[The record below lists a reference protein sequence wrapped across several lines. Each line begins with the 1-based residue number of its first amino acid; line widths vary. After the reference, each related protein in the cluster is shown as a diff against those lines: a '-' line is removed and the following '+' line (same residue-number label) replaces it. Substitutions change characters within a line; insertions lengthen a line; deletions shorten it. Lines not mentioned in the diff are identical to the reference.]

1 MRWFPLARKEFRGIV
16 RYKGTWLF
24 TLLLVYFGYQP
35 SYIGYRGIGPD
46 ITIAYIQN
54 FATMLLPLGVLLLS
68 YRSIIKERRSGS
80 LKFPL
85 GLPLTRTDV
94 LLGKIAGRTA
104 GLGASVLVACLALAS
119 YGLVRY
125 GLFSPLRFVAV
136 VLTTLVYVLVLV
148 SIAVAISA
156 VTRRAIT
163 ATVGVFAGLY
173 LPLFVFWQI
182 MIRWLNGMITDTGA
196 GTATATGV
204 QAFEPGGVYFLLLR
218 LAPGNAYTVLTN
230 WLLGVGNAARGYVG
244 VVRTT
249 QASSSPQV
257 SAFPIVETTLQDPPL
272 YLHEAG
278 GLLVLAVWAVVP
290 IGLAW
295 LRFTRGDVI

>member
-35 SYIGYRGIGPD
+35 SYVGYQGVGSD

-54 FATMLLPLGVLLLS
+54 FATLLLPLGVLLLS

-80 LKFPL
+80 LKIPL

-94 LLGKIAGRTA
+94 LLGKIAGRTV
-104 GLGASVLVACLALAS
+104 GLGASVLVACLALGG

-136 VLTTLVYVLVLV
+136 VLTTLLYVLVLV
-148 SIAVAISA
+148 SIATAISA

-173 LPLFVFWQI
+173 LPLFAFWRSI
-182 MIRWLNGMITDTGA
+182 VHWVNGMVTGA
-196 GTATATGV
+196 GANTATG
-204 QAFEPGGVYFLLLR
+204 GGVQTFAPGESYFLLLR

-230 WLLGVGNAARGYVG
+230 WTLGVGNAARGYIG
-244 VVRTT
+244 VIQQT
-249 QASSSPQV
+249 QFASGMGGST
-257 SAFPIVETTLQDPPL
+257 IVETALQDPPV
-272 YLHEAG
+272 YLHEAI
-278 GLLVLAVWAVVP
+278 GLLVLALWAVVP

-295 LRFTRGDVI
+295 LRFTRGDVL

>member
-24 TLLLVYFGYQP
+24 TALLVYFGYQP
-35 SYIGYRGIGPD
+35 NYLGYRGIGTD

-80 LKFPL
+80 LKIPL

-94 LLGKIAGRTA
+94 LLGKIAGRTM
-104 GLGASVLVACLALAS
+104 GLGASVLVACLALGG

-125 GLFSPLRFVAV
+125 GLFSPLRFVGV
-136 VLTTLVYVLVLV
+136 VFTTLLYVLVLV
-148 SIAVAISA
+148 SMATAVSA

-163 ATVGVFAGLY
+163 ATAAVFAGVY
-173 LPLFVFWQI
+173 LPLFTLWSVIVTWANNTF
-182 MIRWLNGMITDTGA
+182 LAANA
-196 GTATATGV
+196 
-204 QAFEPGGVYFLLLR
+204 QASPEGPYFLLVR

-230 WLLGVGNAARGYVG
+230 WMMGIGNASLGYIG
-244 VVRTT
+244 VLRRIE
-249 QASSSPQV
+249 SSMEGMT
-257 SAFPIVETTLQDPPL
+257 PIAQTALQNPPI
-272 YLHEAG
+272 YLHESV
-278 GLLVLAVWAVVP
+278 GLLILAVWAIVP
-290 IGLAW
+290 LGVAW
-295 LRFTRGDVI
+295 MRFTRGDIL